1 MEYSPEKE
9 ILFEYKETVLK
20 GKFAYSH
27 KDLICCL
34 EIPGGYLHGGSH
46 IPYFAPY
53 GWTEEKAEESV
64 KHTLMERWDF
74 YNSVLEHTEE
84 IQKAL
89 PDYFEQK
96 AQAEREFADVQQ
108 KINEL
113 KKSLRE
119 GTVNN
124 KDYQKALTPLKKK
137 RDDISFSS
145 DWYFNHLISH
155 ILKEKGF
162 YNEREILTILGINEK
177 DLAM

>member
-9 ILFEYKETVLK
+9 ILFEYKGTVLK

-34 EIPGGYLHGGSH
+34 EIPSGYLNGGSH

-53 GWTEEKAEESV
+53 GWTEEKAEERT
-64 KHTLMERWDF
+64 KQKLIELWDY
-74 YNSVLEHTEE
+74 YNSVLEHKEE
-84 IQKAL
+84 ILQAL

-108 KINEL
+108 KINDL

-137 RDDISFSS
+137 RDDAEFSS
-145 DWYFNHLISH
+145 GWYFDHLISH
-155 ILKEKGF
+155 ILKEQRL

>member
-145 DWYFNHLISH
+145 EWCFNNLISH